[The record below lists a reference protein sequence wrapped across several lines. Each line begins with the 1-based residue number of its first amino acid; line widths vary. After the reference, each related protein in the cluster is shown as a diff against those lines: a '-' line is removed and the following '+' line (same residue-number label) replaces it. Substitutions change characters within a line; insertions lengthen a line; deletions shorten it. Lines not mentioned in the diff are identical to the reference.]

1 MGNSKKDEAKI
12 EKIIRGLLKLPE
24 NRRCINCNLLGPQ
37 YVCTTFCTFVC
48 TNCSGI
54 HREFTHRVKSVSMA
68 KFTLEEVEAIQAGGN
83 ERAKEIYF
91 KCWDPQRHSYPES
104 NNMQRLREFIKN
116 VYVERKF
123 TGEHHV
129 DLPRIR
135 EEGKEEPYQSKK
147 INLFRIEPKSPSYEA
162 RVQRSSS
169 ARSPDI
175 RSDDNNNV
183 RFYVDERRSPRYA
196 QNLARH
202 GSFARK
208 PIQIEVVDNRFRD
221 GESRNSK
228 VTDLDTKL
236 KQLQPARQKT
246 VDESQLPVVRPL
258 GEVSG
263 ENGPSLKASNAASVP
278 EMQSISQPIEEN
290 WAIFEDFPVANAAEN
305 KISNTN
311 IFTSSVTMTTPQ
323 ATHTNSLDFLLSELS
338 GPLVATTGDM
348 STVSTFNNDLTI
360 VPVENSSTHGDLQH
374 LPPFP
379 ISEATASPTSSDAWS
394 IIPIQ
399 ANEMEQPSNALPSN
413 DEINH
418 REESNKVLDWQT
430 SPSMQFSPAV
440 SVGSSSTAQ
449 PTSTPITPIAPNDM
463 QSDVL
468 NSHDPSSAFT
478 ELSPQTNSKPTQET
492 KSGVGLKPSTVENRS
507 TGRMELP
514 EDLFS
519 SSYLSGPPT
528 PLSGWQ
534 NDQPQHHGM
543 GYGLQYYPNAPSP
556 SAFPI
561 AARSSSN
568 PFAATEDKPLAHTL
582 SLPNM
587 SCTLPVSPGAGLMH
601 ASSYG
606 SSGMVPQ
613 STSFGSP
620 LVHPQSASGFPN
632 SAYFGQVNNMQPPR
646 FERAASTSD
655 DESVFGSLSTMK
667 LSSGEYMT
675 QTTPNPFSKKG
686 RNPFGDI

>member
-54 HREFTHRVKSVSMA
+54 H
-68 KFTLEEVEAIQAGGN
+68 
-83 ERAKEIYF
+83 
-91 KCWDPQRHSYPES
+91 
-104 NNMQRLREFIKN
+104 NMQRLREFIKN

>member
-135 EEGKEEPYQSKK
+135 EEGKEEPYQK
-147 INLFRIEPKSPSYEA
+147 
-162 RVQRSSS
+162 
-169 ARSPDI
+169 
-175 RSDDNNNV
+175 
-183 RFYVDERRSPRYA
+183 
-196 QNLARH
+196 
-202 GSFARK
+202 
-208 PIQIEVVDNRFRD
+208 
-221 GESRNSK
+221 
-228 VTDLDTKL
+228 
-236 KQLQPARQKT
+236 
-246 VDESQLPVVRPL
+246 
-258 GEVSG
+258 
-263 ENGPSLKASNAASVP
+263 
-278 EMQSISQPIEEN
+278 
-290 WAIFEDFPVANAAEN
+290 
-305 KISNTN
+305 
-311 IFTSSVTMTTPQ
+311 
-323 ATHTNSLDFLLSELS
+323 
-338 GPLVATTGDM
+338 
-348 STVSTFNNDLTI
+348 
-360 VPVENSSTHGDLQH
+360 NSSTHGDLQH

>member
-54 HREFTHRVKSVSMA
+54 H
-68 KFTLEEVEAIQAGGN
+68 
-83 ERAKEIYF
+83 
-91 KCWDPQRHSYPES
+91 
-104 NNMQRLREFIKN
+104 NMQRLREFIKN

-147 INLFRIEPKSPSYEA
+147 INLFRIEPKSSSYEA

-246 VDESQLPVVRPL
+246 VDESQSPVVRPL

-278 EMQSISQPIEEN
+278 EMQPISQPIEEN
-290 WAIFEDFPVANAAEN
+290 WAIFEDFPVANPAEN
-305 KISNTN
+305 KISHTN

-348 STVSTFNNDLTI
+348 SKVSTFNNDLTI

-379 ISEATASPTSSDAWS
+379 ISEATASPTDSDAWS

-399 ANEMEQPSNALPSN
+399 TNEMEQPSNALPSN

-440 SVGSSSTAQ
+440 SEGSSSTAQ

-478 ELSPQTNSKPTQET
+478 ELSPQTNSKPTRET
-492 KSGVGLKPSTVENRS
+492 KSDVGSKSSTVENRS

-568 PFAATEDKPLAHTL
+568 PFAVTEDKPLAHTL

-587 SCTLPVSPGAGLMH
+587 SCTLPISPGAGLMH

-606 SSGMVPQ
+606 SLGMVPQ

>member
-54 HREFTHRVKSVSMA
+54 H
-68 KFTLEEVEAIQAGGN
+68 
-83 ERAKEIYF
+83 
-91 KCWDPQRHSYPES
+91 
-104 NNMQRLREFIKN
+104 NMQRLREFIKN

-147 INLFRIEPKSPSYEA
+147 INLFRIEPKSSSYEA

-246 VDESQLPVVRPL
+246 VDESQSPVIRPL

-278 EMQSISQPIEEN
+278 EMQPISQPIEEN
-290 WAIFEDFPVANAAEN
+290 WAIFEDFPVANPAEI
-305 KISNTN
+305 KISHTN

-348 STVSTFNNDLTI
+348 SKVSTFNNDLTI

-399 ANEMEQPSNALPSN
+399 TNEMEQPSNALPSN

-440 SVGSSSTAQ
+440 SEGSSSTAQ
-449 PTSTPITPIAPNDM
+449 PSSTPITPIAPNDM

-492 KSGVGLKPSTVENRS
+492 KSDVGLKPSTVENRS

-568 PFAATEDKPLAHTL
+568 PFAVTEDKPLAHTL

-587 SCTLPVSPGAGLMH
+587 SCTLPISPGAGLMH

-606 SSGMVPQ
+606 SLGMVPQ